1 MQALKQATGRAISF
15 ALAVC
20 RGIKEVLFVNR
31 KIVKLRDEQE
41 KIKAKISELQA
52 RSREIDGQ
60 VTAIENTDIIG
71 LVRDSGMTM
80 EQFAEMMQ
88 AMKKAPAPVF
98 PDNTTAKI
106 TDTEDITDEN

>member
-1 MQALKQATGRAISF
+1 M
-15 ALAVC
+15 
-20 RGIKEVLFVNR
+20 NR

>member
-1 MQALKQATGRAISF
+1 M
-15 ALAVC
+15 
-20 RGIKEVLFVNR
+20 NR

-88 AMKKAPAPVF
+88 TMKKAPAPVF
-98 PDNTTAKI
+98 PNNNTKI
-106 TDTEDITDEN
+106 TDTEDLPDEN